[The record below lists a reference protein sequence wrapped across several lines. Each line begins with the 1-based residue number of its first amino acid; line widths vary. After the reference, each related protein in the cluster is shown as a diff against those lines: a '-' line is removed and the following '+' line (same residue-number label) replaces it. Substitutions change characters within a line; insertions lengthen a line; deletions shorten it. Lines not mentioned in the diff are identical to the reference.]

1 VVIYFKKQPKP
12 NRQPKEEHMMS
23 YPPSHGPDPESPGNF
38 SDYETAEEAWRA
50 QRRRQ
55 TYLPVVFLAL
65 VVGALIGALLSRRRR
80 PKEPAEIAKE
90 WLENAYAQL
99 SEKLPQIVE
108 KIPQL
113 AEKIPQLAEK
123 IPQLAEKLP
132 HAKKASAQWCQAAF
146 LEQANQLGKKLKW
159 W

>member
-1 VVIYFKKQPKP
+1 
-12 NRQPKEEHMMS
+12 MMS
-23 YPPSHGPDPESPGNF
+23 YPPSHHGSDPDSPGTF
-38 SDYETAEEAWRA
+38 PDYETAEEAWRA

-55 TYLPVVFLAL
+55 TYLPAVFFAL
-65 VVGALIGALLSRRRR
+65 VVGVLIGALLSRRHRR

-99 SEKLPQIVE
+99 SEKLPR
-108 KIPQL
+108 L
-113 AEKIPQLAEK
+113 AEKIPQLTEKIPHLAEK

-132 HAKKASAQWCQAAF
+132 RAKKASAQWCQAAF

>member
-1 VVIYFKKQPKP
+1 
-12 NRQPKEEHMMS
+12 MMS
-23 YPPSHGPDPESPGNF
+23 YPPSPHGPDPESPENF
-38 SDYETAEEAWRA
+38 PDYETAEEAWKA

-55 TYLPVVFLAL
+55 TYLPAVFVAL
-65 VVGALIGALLSRRRR
+65 VVGVLIGALLTRRRR

-99 SEKLPQIVE
+99 SDRLPHIAE

-113 AEKIPQLAEK
+113 AEKIPHLAEK

-132 HAKKASAQWCQAAF
+132 YAKKASAQWCQAAF